1 MDSYTWNYETG
12 STVTFPSYDADILL
26 NKRDG
31 ISPGDFIRPDRGLTR
46 LENRRYILE
55 ELKQWLCG
63 TRLHTQV
70 LGLLRDDVSVESIR
84 EDVSAGK
91 FPAGRLYTIL
101 KVLDP
106 SSAGVWGTR
115 EVAQLCFSICSANLE
130 SRMHKVNEDI
140 QDMAL
145 GFVDVDQLSGG
156 GVIRSLWD
164 SSTFDPLREA
174 PPLSETEVEAEV
186 ETEVDAEV
194 ETDVETEVEAEVETE
209 VKKHEDRPSV
219 DSQIDLALAN
229 YYSLLLTPVTISTNI
244 GGISAFFALFAAYVW
259 IVLLGKGM

>member
-1 MDSYTWNYETG
+1 MDSFTWNYESG

-130 SRMHKVNEDI
+130 SRTHKVNEDI
-140 QDMAL
+140 QDLAL
-145 GFVDVDQLSGG
+145 GFVDVDKLSGG

-174 PPLSETEVEAEV
+174 PPLPESEV
-186 ETEVDAEV
+186 ETEADDKNEELSGPSPSIDA
-194 ETDVETEVEAEVETE
+194 
-209 VKKHEDRPSV
+209 K
-219 DSQIDLALAN
+219 IDLALKN

-244 GGISAFFALFAAYVW
+244 GGISAFFVLFAAYVW
-259 IVLLGKGM
+259 VVLMGKGL

>member
-70 LGLLRDDVSVESIR
+70 LGLLRDDVSVESLR
-84 EDVSAGK
+84 GDVSAGK

-106 SSAGVWGTR
+106 SLAGVWGTR

-130 SRMHKVNEDI
+130 SRTHKVNEDI
-140 QDMAL
+140 QDLAL
-145 GFVDVDQLSGG
+145 GFVDVDKLSGG

-174 PPLSETEVEAEV
+174 PPLSETEVEAEF
-186 ETEVDAEV
+186 EA
-194 ETDVETEVEAEVETE
+194 DVETVE
-209 VKKHEDRPSV
+209 KHEDLPAPSV
-219 DSQIDLALAN
+219 DSKIDLALAN

-244 GGISAFFALFAAYVW
+244 GGISAFFVLFAAYVW
-259 IVLLGKGM
+259 VVLMGKGL

>member
-1 MDSYTWNYETG
+1 MESYTWNYENG
-12 STVTFPSYDADILL
+12 SSVVMPSYDADILL

-31 ISPGDFIRPDRGLTR
+31 ISPGDFIRPDRDLTR

-70 LGLLRDDVSVESIR
+70 LGLLRDDVSVDSIR

-106 SSAGVWGTR
+106 SLAGVWGTR

-130 SRMHKVNEDI
+130 SRTLKANEDI
-140 QDMAL
+140 QDLAL

-164 SSTFDPLREA
+164 NSPFDPLREA
-174 PPLSETEVEAEV
+174 PPLSETEVETDN
-186 ETEVDAEV
+186 TEPIYKNVDIPA
-194 ETDVETEVEAEVETE
+194 
-209 VKKHEDRPSV
+209 PSI
-219 DSQIDLALAN
+219 DAKIDLALAN
-229 YYSLLLTPVTISTNI
+229 YYSFLLTPVTISTNI
-244 GGISAFFALFAAYVW
+244 GGISAFFVLFAAYVW
-259 IVLLGKGM
+259 VVLMGKGL

>member
-1 MDSYTWNYETG
+1 MDSYTWNYESG

-63 TRLHTQV
+63 TRIHTQV
-70 LGLLRDDVSVESIR
+70 LGLLRDDVSVESLR

-145 GFVDVDQLSGG
+145 GFVDVDKLSGG

-186 ETEVDAEV
+186 EAEVDAEV
-194 ETDVETEVEAEVETE
+194 E
-209 VKKHEDRPSV
+209 KHEDQPGPAPSV
-219 DSQIDLALAN
+219 DAQIDLALFN

-259 IVLLGKGM
+259 VVLLGKGM